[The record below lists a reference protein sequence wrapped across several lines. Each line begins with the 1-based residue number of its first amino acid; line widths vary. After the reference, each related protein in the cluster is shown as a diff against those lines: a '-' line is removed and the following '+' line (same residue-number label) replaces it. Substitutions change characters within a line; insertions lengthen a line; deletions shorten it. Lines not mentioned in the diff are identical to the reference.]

1 MVGGVAIHK
10 EKERG
15 QLPSSV
21 MPFFC
26 LEASQ
31 AAEATFEN
39 LRGLL
44 GSGSFVE
51 MVSSPEEIT
60 VNVCQSTNSFY
71 SGLRWIS

>member
-1 MVGGVAIHK
+1 
-10 EKERG
+10 
-15 QLPSSV
+15 

-31 AAEATFEN
+31 AAEAAFEN

-44 GSGSFVE
+44 GFGSFVE

-60 VNVCQSTNSFY
+60 VNVC
-71 SGLRWIS
+71 